1 MYLLGYSINL
11 FLEHSYLCLLIFHWN
26 HLMHLYN
33 YKQKYYSDAINELD
47 RYFKTY
53 PNHNRKDYAYY
64 LLAICYY
71 DQIVDE
77 KKDLGEIKEIR
88 KEVVYSLLG

>member
-1 MYLLGYSINL
+1 MIELTYIDDHEELGQVVEGAPI
-11 FLEHSYLCLLIFHWN
+11 
-26 HLMHLYN
+26 
-33 YKQKYYSDAINELD
+33 K

-77 KKDLGEIKEIR
+77 QKDLGPIIDAKKNI
-88 KEVVYSLLG
+88 